1 MRISDWSSDVCSS
14 DHLSALYSGALR
26 RHGVARP
33 CGGGAREP
41 LCPEADSAA
50 LWTGIRPVS
59 GHSFHPDMGWH
70 SRSNVLCARSLAAGR
85 RPADVRIILYHGRP
99 GYETNADH
107 SIPTI

>member
-14 DHLSALYSGALR
+14 DLLSALYSGALR

-50 LWTGIRPVS
+50 LWTGIHSVS
-59 GHSFHPDMGWH
+59 GHSLHPDMGWH

-85 RPADVRIILYHGRP
+85 RPAEVWLILYSGDRKSTRLN
-99 GYETNADH
+99 YSN
-107 SIPTI
+107 